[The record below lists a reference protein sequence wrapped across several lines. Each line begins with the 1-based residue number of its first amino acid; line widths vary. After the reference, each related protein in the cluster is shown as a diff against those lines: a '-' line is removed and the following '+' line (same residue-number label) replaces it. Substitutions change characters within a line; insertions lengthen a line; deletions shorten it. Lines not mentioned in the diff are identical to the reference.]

1 LLRVIPGINPVLQI
15 RWCFMVNPKRMV
27 EEFLELVRID
37 SVSGKERQIADLLK
51 EKLTGLGLEVLEDGA
66 GQKVGSDTGNIIGRL
81 PGNGSGLVLMLCSHM
96 DTVEPGY
103 GVKPRIEGGVIRSAG
118 DTVLGADDK
127 AGIVTILE
135 VLRIIREQSISHAGL
150 EVVFTIWEEGGL
162 FGAKNLDFDLLQ
174 SKIGFV
180 LDSDG
185 PPGTIITVAP
195 SQDRIGA
202 TIKGKSAHAGINPED
217 GINAIQAASH
227 AIAQMKLGRI
237 DHESTCNIGLITG
250 GKATNIVPD
259 SATLEGETRS
269 LDAVKRQN
277 LTNKICETIRES
289 GDKFGATVNIVTET
303 LYDEFNLGEE
313 SPPVQLAV
321 EAALKLGLTP
331 KLEKTGGGSDANIFN
346 SRGITSAVLGIG
358 MKKVHTTEEYIALD
372 DLSGNAVYLL
382 EIVKSALGKNF

>member
-1 LLRVIPGINPVLQI
+1 
-15 RWCFMVNPKRMV
+15 MVNPKRMV
-27 EEFLELVRID
+27 GEFLELVRID

-51 EKLTGLGLEVLEDGA
+51 EKLAALGLDVTEDGA
-66 GQKVGSDTGNIIGRL
+66 GRQVGSDTGNIIGRL
-81 PGNGSGLVLMLCSHM
+81 PGSGSGPVLLLCAHM
-96 DTVEPGY
+96 DTVEPGR
-103 GVKPRIEGGVIRSAG
+103 GVIPRIEGGVIRSSG

-135 VLRIIREQSISHAGL
+135 VLRIIREQSLSHSGL

-162 FGAKNLDFDLLQ
+162 FGAKNLDYELL
-174 SKIGFV
+174 SARIGFV

-185 PPGTIITVAP
+185 TPGTIITRAP
-195 SQDRIGA
+195 SQDKIGA
-202 TIKGKSAHAGINPED
+202 TIKGRAAHAGINPED
-217 GINAIQAASH
+217 GINAIQVAAH

-237 DHESTCNIGLITG
+237 DEETTCNIGIITG
-250 GKATNIVPD
+250 GKATNIIPD

-269 LDAVKRQN
+269 LDTRKRET
-277 LTNKICETIRES
+277 LTSKISEAIREA
-289 GDKFGATVNIVTET
+289 GAKFGAGVNIVTET
-303 LYDEFNLGEE
+303 QYQDFHLDKE
-313 SPPVQLAV
+313 SPPVQLAW

-346 SRGITSAVLGIG
+346 SRGIATAVLGIG

-382 EIVKSALGKNF
+382 EIVKLAAKSMF

>member
-1 LLRVIPGINPVLQI
+1 
-15 RWCFMVNPKRMV
+15 MVNPKRMV
-27 EEFLELVRID
+27 GEFLELVRID

-51 EKLTGLGLEVLEDGA
+51 EKLAALGLDVTEDGA
-66 GQKVGSDTGNIIGRL
+66 GRQVGSDTGNIIGRL
-81 PGNGSGLVLMLCSHM
+81 PGSGSGPVLLLCAHM
-96 DTVEPGY
+96 DTVEPGR
-103 GVKPRIEGGVIRSAG
+103 GVIPRIEGGVIRSSG

-135 VLRIIREQSISHAGL
+135 VLRIIREQSLSHSGL

-162 FGAKNLDFDLLQ
+162 FGAKNLDYELL
-174 SKIGFV
+174 SARIGFV

-185 PPGTIITVAP
+185 TPGTIITRAP
-195 SQDRIGA
+195 SQDKIGA
-202 TIKGKSAHAGINPED
+202 AIKGRAAHAGINPED
-217 GINAIQAASH
+217 GINAIQVAAH

-237 DHESTCNIGLITG
+237 DEETTCNIGIITG
-250 GKATNIVPD
+250 GKATNIIPD

-269 LDAVKRQN
+269 LDTRKRET
-277 LTNKICETIRES
+277 LTSKISEAIREA
-289 GDKFGATVNIVTET
+289 GAKFGAGVNIVTET
-303 LYDEFNLGEE
+303 QYQDFHLDKE
-313 SPPVQLAV
+313 SPPVQLAW

-346 SRGITSAVLGIG
+346 SRGIATAVLGIG

-382 EIVKSALGKNF
+382 EIVKLAAKSMF